1 MRNVK
6 SHSDDRRI
14 NELKRI
20 EEGLGPKPA
29 APAQQNAEAGPSTHQ
44 APVADIAHH
53 AVPISAPAPAQDIPL
68 ATYLSTTYTD
78 EIVYPVSTIAQ
89 ITENTMVPN
98 KFRLQARVKAI
109 FPRYPPTGASPFPN
123 YICFYCKECN
133 RPYM

>member
-1 MRNVK
+1 M
-6 SHSDDRRI
+6 
-14 NELKRI
+14 
-20 EEGLGPKPA
+20 
-29 APAQQNAEAGPSTHQ
+29 
-44 APVADIAHH
+44 
-53 AVPISAPAPAQDIPL
+53 PISAPAPAQDIPL

-78 EIVYPVSTIAQ
+78 EIVYPLSTIAQ

-109 FPRYPPTGASPFPN
+109 FPRYPLTGASPFPN